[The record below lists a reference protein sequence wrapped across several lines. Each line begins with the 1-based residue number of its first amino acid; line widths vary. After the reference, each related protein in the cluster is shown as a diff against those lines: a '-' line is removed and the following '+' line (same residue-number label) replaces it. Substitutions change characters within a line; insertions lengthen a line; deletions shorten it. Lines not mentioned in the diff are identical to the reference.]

1 MRLSEAKLLI
11 QNGEFS
17 VKVKSTWADLG
28 CGSGLFTK
36 ALGAMLYPGSTIYA
50 VDRNLVKF
58 SLVDTPDQILIRTIK
73 SDFASDEFQLNGLD
87 GILMANAFHFV
98 ENKNAFL
105 NRAKTWFR
113 NKPFYLIVEYNTDKP
128 NPWVPYPVSFQ
139 SLVKLFAALGYT
151 RIEKLHEINSL
162 YNSGKMYSAVATL

>member
-1 MRLSEAKLLI
+1 MRLSEAKSLI

-17 VKVKSTWADLG
+17 TRSKTIWADLG

-36 ALGAMLYPGSTIYA
+36 ALAAMLNPGSTIYA
-50 VDRNLVKF
+50 VDKNPVKF
-58 SLVDTPDQILIRTIK
+58 SLADIPDQILISTSK
-73 SDFASDEFQLNGLD
+73 SDFESDAFHLNGLD

-98 ENKNAFL
+98 RNKNAFL
-105 NRAKTWFR
+105 ERAKTWFR
-113 NKPFYLIVEYNTDKP
+113 RNPFYLIVEYNTDKP

-139 SLVKLFAALGYT
+139 SLVKLFAGLGFT
-151 RIEKLHEINSL
+151 RIEKLHEINSV